1 MKVRALFF
9 DLDGTLVDTHES
21 NFLAYSESIKNICD
35 RSHTGDL
42 KSHIISGESSNEF
55 LPKVVENISVEDIK
69 RVNAEK
75 KRVYAKHLDKSVR
88 NDKLVEFMQDMV
100 RLDNVIIA
108 LVTTAKRENALK
120 VLERHSLTDKFHF
133 MIFGEDVENTKPH
146 PEAYLLALERAGI
159 SKGEALAFE
168 DSEKGISAAVAAG
181 IQTIH
186 IRSFE
191 NE

>member
-21 NFLAYSESIKNICD
+21 NYLAYSESIRNICD

-55 LPKVVENISVEDIK
+55 LPKVVKDISADDIK
-69 RVNAEK
+69 KINTEK
-75 KRVYAKHLDKSVR
+75 KRIYSQHLDRSVR
-88 NDKLVEFMQDMV
+88 NDMLIRFMQDMI
-100 RLDNVIIA
+100 RLDNVITA
-108 LVTTAKRENALK
+108 LVTTAKKENALK
-120 VLERHSLTDKFHF
+120 VLEKHDLTNKFNF
-133 MIFGEDVENTKPH
+133 MIFGEDVTNTKPH
-146 PEAYLLALERAGI
+146 PEAYLLALERAGVL
-159 SKGEALAFE
+159 KNEALAFE
-168 DSEKGISAAVAAG
+168 DSEKGMSAAIAAG